1 MAILRTYAEVLELE
15 PNEAEL
21 DLIEKCQAGEQCI
34 RGFDVPKE
42 PSDTSTIRADIL
54 RYLLLGGCENC
65 VVNERGV
72 WLIGGYISGT
82 LNLGFA
88 TVHGATRLQN
98 CYFETQLLSEQTSFK
113 LVDLSG
119 STLNGWLAQGAK
131 IEGNVFLEH
140 ITASVTIHLSG
151 TTIGGQLSCVGAKL
165 TAKEGHAL
173 SAHSAKIEGGVFL
186 DNITASATIDLN
198 SAAITGQLAC
208 EGAHIT
214 TQKPYALVAVNVQI
228 TGGVFLHPRVHTE
241 KDKIETPFHATGE
254 LRFNGATLGGVYGED
269 ITLEATTS
277 NTTLSLGG
285 TTINGSVRLSGCT
298 STGEMMLAGSKI
310 SGRLICEKVQFQNTQ
325 GHAFNGKAMRVDRA
339 FIWKKL
345 SEEGTGAVSL
355 NGAHVEELDDDPE
368 NWPEG
373 HDLHLDGFTYT
384 RITAKVATVPA
395 RMDWLKLGSDF
406 GGDFRPQPY
415 SQYAKFL
422 RAVGHDSDAR
432 SVLEQGEA
440 LARADQRRRRMDP
453 NETQGLNDLQ
463 WKLNTAWVWLDRTVF
478 DPAFKRVIGYGHAPF
493 RALQAL
499 MVLILLCFIPSF
511 VAYHKGQF
519 APNSAVILESSS
531 WNQPSIQEADNPA
544 AAWSDKTGKGR
555 DWESFSAGA
564 YAVDVVIPII
574 NFGQTDAWAPSTTR
588 GAWGYYLWW
597 ARWVFTVLG
606 WLVTALGAAAIT
618 GIIRRE

>member
-1 MAILRTYAEVLELE
+1 MA
-15 PNEAEL
+15 
-21 DLIEKCQAGEQCI
+21 
-34 RGFDVPKE
+34 FD
-42 PSDTSTIRADIL
+42 AD
-54 RYLLLGGCENC
+54 
-65 VVNERGV
+65 
-72 WLIGGYISGT
+72 
-82 LNLGFA
+82 
-88 TVHGATRLQN
+88 
-98 CYFETQLLSEQTSFK
+98 
-113 LVDLSG
+113 
-119 STLNGWLAQGAK
+119 
-131 IEGNVFLEH
+131 
-140 ITASVTIHLSG
+140 
-151 TTIGGQLSCVGAKL
+151 
-165 TAKEGHAL
+165 
-173 SAHSAKIEGGVFL
+173 SAKIEGSVFL
-186 DNITASATIDLN
+186 ANVTVTGAVSLN
-198 SAAITGQLAC
+198 SAMIGGHLVLTGTQITSGETYAIIASN
-208 EGAHIT
+208 AR
-214 TQKPYALVAVNVQI
+214 I
-228 TGGVFLHPRVHTE
+228 TGGVFLHPRVKTE
-241 KDKIETPFHATGE
+241 KDQVQDPFHCTGE
-254 LRFNGATLGGVYGED
+254 IRLNGATIGSLYAEQT
-269 ITLEATTS
+269 TLIATS
-277 NTTLSLGG
+277 SGQTLSLGG
-285 TTINGSVRLSGCT
+285 ATVNGAVRLDGCN
-298 STGEMMLAGSKI
+298 STGEIILAGSRI
-310 SGRLICEKVQFQNTQ
+310 SGRLTCERMKLNNEN
-325 GHAFNGKAMRVDRA
+325 GHAFNGQAMRVEHS
-339 FIWKKL
+339 FVWKKVDRT
-345 SEEGTGAVSL
+345 SGAVSL
-355 NGAHVEELDDDPE
+355 NGAHVAELDDDPS
-368 NWPEG
+368 NWP
-373 HDLHLDGFTYT
+373 DRDALFLDGFTYD
-384 RITAKVATVPA
+384 RIKGKVSTSPA
-395 RMDWLKLGSDF
+395 RMDWLEDGSF
-406 GGDFRPQPY
+406 FEGEFRPQPY

-453 NETQGLNDLQ
+453 GETQGLNDLQ

-588 GAWGYYLWW
+588 GAWGYHLWW